1 MTRIEVYRKATQ
13 GHESFSLTEISLKC
27 TCRLWKQSKLDD
39 DVEKN
44 VDNYVNGIFSVSYIF
59 FFKPEQNI
67 IGVCCRLFYYVYKK
81 WCFSPYHCFLSFILI

>member
-13 GHESFSLTEISLKC
+13 GHELFSLAEISLKC
-27 TCRLWKQSKLDD
+27 TCRLWKQSKLDN

-59 FFKPEQNI
+59 FFNLNK
-67 IGVCCRLFYYVYKK
+67 
-81 WCFSPYHCFLSFILI
+81 IL